1 MTRRSIRENIFLIV
15 FKAEF
20 NNQEEMEEQ
29 IRYSISKIEEP
40 EEDPEDVAIT
50 ETGKVKEGDLAYI
63 ADKSHKILSMLPA
76 LDEKISEI
84 SDGWQIGRL
93 GKPELAILR
102 LALYEMLYDE
112 EVPFRVAINEAVE
125 LAKKYGTDDSSR
137 YVNGILGAIMKSA
150 Q

>member
-40 EEDPEDVAIT
+40 EEVAIT
-50 ETGKVKEGDLAYI
+50 ETGKVKEEDLAYI

-125 LAKKYGTDDSSR
+125 LAKKYCNPDASGFINA
-137 YVNGILGAIMKSA
+137 VLAKVEEP
-150 Q
+150 

>member
-1 MTRRSIRENIFLIV
+1 MTRRAIRENIFLIV
-15 FKAEF
+15 FKAAF
-20 NNQEEMEEQ
+20 NSQEDMEEQ
-29 IRYSISKIEEP
+29 IRFSVGRIGEP
-40 EEDPEDVAIT
+40 EDDPEDIAVT
-50 ETGKVKEGDLAYI
+50 EAGKVKEEDLAYI
-63 ADKSHKILSMLPA
+63 DEKSHKILAMIPT

-125 LAKKYGTDDSSR
+125 LAKKYCNPDASGFMNA
-137 YVNGILGAIMKSA
+137 VLAKVEEP
-150 Q
+150 

>member
-1 MTRRSIRENIFLIV
+1 MTRRAIRENIFLIV
-15 FKAEF
+15 FKAAF
-20 NNQEEMEEQ
+20 NSQEDMEEQ
-29 IRYSISKIEEP
+29 IRFSVGRIGEP
-40 EEDPEDVAIT
+40 EDDPEDIAVT
-50 ETGKVKEGDLAYI
+50 EAGKVKEEDVAPI
-63 ADKSHKILSMLPA
+63 DEKSHKILAMIPT

-125 LAKKYGTDDSSR
+125 LAKKYCNPDASGFINA
-137 YVNGILGAIMKSA
+137 VLAKVEEP
-150 Q
+150 

>member
-50 ETGKVKEGDLAYI
+50 ETGKVKEEDLAYI

-125 LAKKYGTDDSSR
+125 LAKRFGGNESPAFI
-137 YVNGILGAIMKSA
+137 NGVLAKLV
-150 Q
+150 

>member
-1 MTRRSIRENIFLIV
+1 MTRRAIRENIFLIV
-15 FKAEF
+15 FKAAF
-20 NNQEEMEEQ
+20 NSQEDMEEQ
-29 IRYSISKIEEP
+29 IRFSVGRIGEP
-40 EEDPEDVAIT
+40 EDEPEDIAVT
-50 ETGKVKEGDLAYI
+50 EAGKVKEEDLAYI
-63 ADKSHKILSMLPA
+63 DEKSHKILAMIPT

-125 LAKKYGTDDSSR
+125 LAKKYCNPDASGFINAVLAKVEDP
-137 YVNGILGAIMKSA
+137 
-150 Q
+150 

>member
-76 LDEKISEI
+76 LDEKI
-84 SDGWQIGRL
+84 RL

-125 LAKKYGTDDSSR
+125 LAKKYCNPDASGFINA
-137 YVNGILGAIMKSA
+137 VLAKVEEP
-150 Q
+150 

>member
-1 MTRRSIRENIFLIV
+1 MTRRAIRENIFLIV
-15 FKAEF
+15 FKAAF
-20 NNQEEMEEQ
+20 NSQEDMEEQ
-29 IRYSISKIEEP
+29 IRFSVGRIGEP
-40 EEDPEDVAIT
+40 EDEPEDIAVT
-50 ETGKVKEGDLAYI
+50 EAGKVKEEDLAYI
-63 ADKSHKILSMLPA
+63 DEKSHKILAMIPT

-125 LAKKYGTDDSSR
+125 LAKKYCNPDASGFINA
-137 YVNGILGAIMKSA
+137 VLAKA
-150 Q
+150 EEP

>member
-1 MTRRSIRENIFLIV
+1 MTRRAIRETIFLIV
-15 FKAEF
+15 FKAAF
-20 NNQEEMEEQ
+20 NSQEDMEEQ
-29 IRYSISKIEEP
+29 IRFSVGRIGEP
-40 EEDPEDVAIT
+40 EDDPEDIAVT
-50 ETGKVKEGDLAYI
+50 EAGKVKEEDLAYI
-63 ADKSHKILSMLPA
+63 DEKSHKILAMIPT

-125 LAKKYGTDDSSR
+125 LAKKYCNPDASGFINA
-137 YVNGILGAIMKSA
+137 VLAKVEEP
-150 Q
+150 